1 MTVVSLMVW
10 PFWKPPLPVFFS
22 RDAMIAATSVGWSTL
37 EVATGAAGEED
48 DDDEAAAVVGFTGV
62 SAAPF
67 DSVGAGVAPVEVVVE
82 VAEADLVE
90 EVELVVGV
98 AEEEESVDEGDG
110 VAVALESPFAVVVVA
125 EGVAAASEGEAVASV
140 AVADGEALASVAD
153 ADAVALALVAEADGD
168 APASVADAD
177 GEAAGSSEPAG
188 VVAPSPLAGVSSSWR
203 FT

>member
-37 EVATGAAGEED
+37 EASTGAAGEE
-48 DDDEAAAVVGFTGV
+48 DDEAAAVVGFTGV

-90 EVELVVGV
+90 EAELVVGV

-153 ADAVALALVAEADGD
+153 ADAVALALVAEADGE

>member
-1 MTVVSLMVW
+1 MVW

-22 RDAMIAATSVGWSTL
+22 RDAIIAATSVGWSTL
-37 EVATGAAGEED
+37 EVATGTAGEED
-48 DDDEAAAVVGFTGV
+48 DDEVAAVGFTGV

-67 DSVGAGVAPVEVVVE
+67 DSVGAGVVPVEVEVE
-82 VAEADLVE
+82 VAEADSVE
-90 EVELVVGV
+90 DAELAVGV
-98 AEEEESVDEGDG
+98 AEEEESVDEGDR

-140 AVADGEALASVAD
+140 AVADGEALASVA
-153 ADAVALALVAEADGD
+153 LALVAEADGE
-168 APASVADAD
+168 ALASVADAD